1 MNTSAEDERPAVAL
15 EAESPLQPT
24 RRRWTRGLGVAPVA
38 FVVLAVV
45 GLLSFGLLSEGGR
58 GSGVL
63 RMSRGAPDFT
73 LNLFDG
79 GTFTLSEKRGQP
91 VVMNIWAS
99 WCHSCREEAPVLEQ
113 GWRSYRDRGVKFV
126 GVNVMDSR
134 GDAEAFLEEFKITY
148 PNGTDESD
156 IYFDYGAVGVP
167 ETFFINRDGVIVL
180 KFFGPLDAEQ
190 LSALVEE
197 LWQ

>member
-1 MNTSAEDERPAVAL
+1 MSAEGERPAIAL
-15 EAESPLQPT
+15 EAEPPLQ
-24 RRRWTRGLGVAPVA
+24 LA

-45 GLLSFGLLSEGGR
+45 GLLAFGLLSEGGR

-63 RMSRGAPDFT
+63 RMSREAPDFT

-79 GTFTLSEKRGQP
+79 GTFTLSENRGQP

-113 GWRSYRDRGVKFV
+113 GWRSYRDQGVTFV
-126 GVNVMDSR
+126 GVNVMDTR
-134 GDAEAFLEEFKITY
+134 GDAEAFLEEFDITY
-148 PNGTDESD
+148 PNGPDEGD
-156 IYFDYGAVGVP
+156 IYFDYGTTGVP
-167 ETFFINRDGVIVL
+167 ETFFINRDGVIVV
-180 KFFGPLDAEQ
+180 KFFGPLSPEQ

-197 LWQ
+197 LLQ